1 MRCLWEDVPDSQDH
15 RGWRRVRCT
24 RTGCRQLMGLTPHP
38 HDRIDYPCR
47 GLPLPWELGHWLTIF
62 LGMWGI
68 SERGMEWWMS
78 KFGIKAKC
86 GCSRRRQALNT
97 IGSRFNQALA
107 WLTGYNTNKGE
118 R

>member
-1 MRCLWEDVPDSQDH
+1 
-15 RGWRRVRCT
+15 
-24 RTGCRQLMGLTPHP
+24 
-38 HDRIDYPCR
+38 
-47 GLPLPWELGHWLTIF
+47 
-62 LGMWGI
+62 MWGI